1 MNALAPLA
9 GRQTIEIVHDFVC
22 PWCYLGIV
30 RLLRALQNRPGHRF
44 TLVWR
49 PFLLNPDIPREGV
62 SRADYALRKYG
73 GEARA
78 RRLYAAVTRLGLQ
91 DGVLFQFD
99 RMTRIPSSV
108 DAHRLVGWASR
119 FGDATPLVQALFAAQ
134 FCSGDDLGD
143 HATLI
148 ARAAAS
154 GFDPLGAARF
164 LRSQQEDDAVQAEN
178 LRAHRA
184 GISGV
189 PCVVLDG
196 SFAVSGAQ
204 ETEVFQ
210 RLLDVAALEM
220 VGGGPP
226 VA

>member
-1 MNALAPLA
+1 MNAFAPIV

-22 PWCYLGIV
+22 PWCYLGIG
-30 RLLRALQNRPGHRF
+30 RLLKALRNRPEHRF

-49 PFLLNPDIPREGV
+49 PFLLNPDIPREGL

-78 RRLYAAVTRLGLQ
+78 RRLYAAVTRLGIQ
-91 DGVLFQFD
+91 DGVAFQFD

-119 FGDATPLVQALFAAQ
+119 QADVTVLVLALFAAQ
-134 FCSGDDLGD
+134 FAGGQDLGD
-143 HATLI
+143 HRTLI
-148 ARAAAS
+148 ALAGAA
-154 GFDPLGAARF
+154 GFDPVEAARF
-164 LRSQQEDDAVQAEN
+164 LRSHQDEDAVHAEN

-210 RLLDVAALEM
+210 RLLDVAALEAI
-220 VGGGPP
+220 VG
-226 VA
+226 